1 MFMGITIADIIETPS
16 INTKLNELT
25 SVIWNIKNGS
35 VKINSESMDSGM
47 SMLTNI
53 ATAIIEYGYLENTIL
68 RLFNLNS

>member
-1 MFMGITIADIIETPS
+1 MGITIADITETPI
-16 INTKLNELT
+16 INTKLNELA
-25 SVIWNIKNGS
+25 SVTWNIKNGS
-35 VKINSESMDSGM
+35 VKINSESMDSGI

>member
-1 MFMGITIADIIETPS
+1 
-16 INTKLNELT
+16 
-25 SVIWNIKNGS
+25 
-35 VKINSESMDSGM
+35 MDSGM

>member
-53 ATAIIEYGYLENTIL
+53 ATAIIEYGYLENTVL

>member
-1 MFMGITIADIIETPS
+1 MFMGITIADITETPS
-16 INTKLNELT
+16 INAKLNELT

>member
-53 ATAIIEYGYLENTIL
+53 TAARNE
-68 RLFNLNS
+68 

>member
-1 MFMGITIADIIETPS
+1 MGITIADITETPS
-16 INTKLNELT
+16 INTKLNELI

-53 ATAIIEYGYLENTIL
+53 TAARNE
-68 RLFNLNS
+68 

>member
-1 MFMGITIADIIETPS
+1 MGITIADITETPI
-16 INTKLNELT
+16 INTKLNELA

-53 ATAIIEYGYLENTIL
+53 TAARNE
-68 RLFNLNS
+68 

>member
-1 MFMGITIADIIETPS
+1 MGITIADIIETPS